1 MKNFDT
7 LNEDLKILLIRLVNH
22 VGERNAITS
31 KEIGI
36 NGTYLRDLVHTL
48 REKGF
53 PVCSGSTGYWLAET
67 EQELRHTINHLK
79 SRARE
84 IEKVANALSEVV
96 VVDPTLYAELKQ
108 TTETFKQVSQRKLF

>member
-1 MKNFDT
+1 MNNFET
-7 LNEDLKILLIRLVNH
+7 LNEDLKTLLSRLVNH
-22 VGERNAITS
+22 VGDKNAITAR
-31 KEIGI
+31 EIGI
-36 NGTYLRDLVHTL
+36 NGAYLRDLVHTL

-67 EQELRHTINHLK
+67 DAELSHTVNHLK

-96 VVDPTLYAELKQ
+96 VDPTLYGELKQ
-108 TTETFKQVSQRKLF
+108 ATEEYKQVGQRKLF